1 MNPAPLIMKFTTS
14 TSSLARFVLVC
25 LCSLLAAAP
34 GAPLSTDLFAADI
47 SGGNLTALVRTNES
61 TLNDLIR
68 RIPIQSRMRE
78 RELAGLS
85 AAQEQVL
92 VHERR
97 MCGEGL
103 PLAQRQQ
110 FAASYSLIVSA
121 IVDERISRRD
131 GRALLDGHRALIER
145 AYQWASLAKPDPA
158 FGDNLNESLETL
170 RQLVYQKSV
179 PLGER
184 SPAALTPLVNGQL
197 LWIEEMLIWGGQC
210 RFISIGELGKIGRLA
225 QRLERFEGYYKRD
238 GILTTRE
245 RSELHRRMIEI
256 HRTTIE
262 SFAS

>member
-1 MNPAPLIMKFTTS
+1 MKFIS
-14 TSSLARFVLVC
+14 DSSSLTRFFFLS
-25 LCSLLAAAP
+25 LCSLLATVP
-34 GAPLSTDLFAADI
+34 GPLSADLSAADL
-47 SGGNLTALVRTNES
+47 SGGGLVALATTNES

-68 RIPIQSRMRE
+68 RVPIQSRMRE

-92 VHERR
+92 IHERR

-110 FAASYSLIVSA
+110 FAATYSMIVSA
-121 IVDERISRRD
+121 MVDERISRRD
-131 GRALLDGHRALIER
+131 GRALLDGHRVLIER
-145 AYQWASLAKPDPA
+145 AYAWAGLAKPDPA
-158 FGDNLNESLETL
+158 FGDNLNVSLETL
-170 RQLVYQKSV
+170 RQLIHQKSV

-225 QRLERFEGYYKRD
+225 QRLERFEGYYKKD
-238 GILTTRE
+238 GVLTTRE
-245 RSELHRRMIEI
+245 RSQLHRRMIEI
-256 HRTTIE
+256 HRVTIE